1 MIPVSFVV
9 GRFNPPTKG
18 HQELI
23 KLLYDYKVENGKLML
38 FIVEGIETSKN
49 KHNNPLSGT
58 KRKKFL
64 KILFPELTVD
74 IILSPY
80 HIFDILE
87 VQNMT
92 PKYWITGNDR
102 IDGYRKL
109 LNHINVNCSLVG
121 IDRIK
126 SSERKISATLARNAA
141 RDNNFELFQT
151 LIPFNTDREQAIEI
165 FKKIQDSRSDI

>member
-141 RDNNFELFQT
+141 RDNNFELFES
-151 LIPFNTDREQAIEI
+151 LLPLYHSKEVIVKIMEEI
-165 FKKIQDSRSDI
+165 QNAES